1 MILEF
6 IAALTSG
13 VALMGVLI
21 IVNRLTGRRMGSW
34 VFPAAVGLGMLAY
47 SVWSEYSWA
56 SRAILPGSPYV
67 EVSRSHNSVWYRP
80 WTYLWPQV
88 NRIIALDRRHERT
101 HPDQPQL
108 VQARVVRMERWI
120 PESAFIAVFDCDAGA
135 LAPLIA
141 GVELMPDGTLEG
153 AEWVPMPADD
163 PIVRGACALREG

>member
-21 IVNRLTGRRMGSW
+21 IVNRLTGRRMGAW
-34 VFPAAVGLGMLAY
+34 VFPAAVGLGMLSY

-56 SRAILPGSPYV
+56 SRVITPGASYV
-67 EVSRSHNSVWYRP
+67 EVTRNHNSVWYRP

-88 NRIIALDRRHERT
+88 NRIIALDRRYERT
-101 HPDQPQL
+101 HPGQPHL
-108 VQARVVRMERWI
+108 VQARVVRLERWI

-135 LAPLIA
+135 LAPMVA
-141 GVELMPDGTLEG
+141 GVELMPDGTVEG

-163 PIVRGACALREG
+163 PMLRGACALREG